1 MTASTELTRSRE
13 HLAENRRMI
22 IGRSLAAGV
31 AGALPIPLV
40 EEWLSATIER
50 GMIKRIAER
59 RQIDLDD
66 AAIRAISDGPS
77 RPPEWTEVVGG
88 GLAWRLLGRMWRR
101 LLVAVLAARRAQAA
115 GKAFTVATLF
125 DHYCARL
132 HTGFGLDAV
141 DGAQIRALIDQ
152 AIEKTEGG
160 LTRTLFRRGL
170 LAAARAT
177 IRAPLR
183 AANALSGGALRKLLR
198 AGDEE
203 VAIAEVDEAIE
214 RQLDDEE
221 GFLSRAVTA
230 VELQLAAE
238 SVPYLDALIDNF
250 EELVREQ
257 RRDDG

>member
-1 MTASTELTRSRE
+1 MTTSTELTRSRQ

-22 IGRSLAAGV
+22 IARSLAAGV
-31 AGALPIPLV
+31 AGALPIPIV

-59 RQIDLDD
+59 HQVDLDD
-66 AAIRAISDGPS
+66 AALRAVADGPS

-88 GLAWRLLGRMWRR
+88 GIAWRLLGKMWRR
-101 LLVAVLAARRAQAA
+101 VLIALLAARRAQAA
-115 GKAFTVATLF
+115 SKAFTVATLF
-125 DHYCARL
+125 DHYCSRL

-152 AIEKTEGG
+152 AIDQTEGG
-160 LTRTLFRRGL
+160 LARSLFRRGL
-170 LAAARAT
+170 LAGVRASV
-177 IRAPLR
+177 RAPLR
-183 AANALSGGALRKLLR
+183 AANALSGGAIRRLLGS
-198 AGDEE
+198 GDEE
-203 VAIAEVDEAIE
+203 VAIAEVEDAIE
-214 RQLDDEE
+214 RQLADDE

-238 SVPYLDALIDNF
+238 SLPYLDALIDNF

-257 RRDDG
+257 RKDE